1 MKMFTKDDL
10 IHAYTRK
17 QALEDGVLID
27 ASEMAKAAGF
37 RHPFALTQAAWAE
50 CVAVPDEVRG
60 EQDETGRLWD
70 VLNVLAF
77 AAKVA
82 KGPELRFSLNV
93 RNSDD
98 APALA
103 ALKAVCGP
111 DDDGAPCITVMLE
124 GED

>member
-1 MKMFTKDDL
+1 MFTNDDL
-10 IHAYTRK
+10 IYAYTRK

-27 ASEMAKAAGF
+27 ASETARAAGL
-37 RHPFALTQAAWAE
+37 RHPLALTQAAWAE
-50 CVAVPDEVRG
+50 CVAVPDAVLG

-77 AAKVA
+77 AAMVA
-82 KGPELRFSLNV
+82 KGPELRFTLDV
-93 RNSDD
+93 KNSDD
-98 APALA
+98 APALVT
-103 ALKAVCGP
+103 LRAVCGP